1 MPRPCA
7 VESHAC
13 CYKKASP
20 LRRCHGLVPWR
31 LTLAATK
38 KPRRSEDATALRRGV
53 SRLLLQKRA
62 LTFLPPLN
70 IFSNLWTSQ
79 ITIAANIATGLPQP
93 FKPDS
98 NEFAADHL
106 LR

>member
-7 VESHAC
+7 GESHAR
-13 CYKKASP
+13 CYKRDSP
-20 LRRCHGLVPWR
+20 LTRCHGLVPWS

-38 KPRRSEDATALRRGV
+38 EARPSQDATALCRGV

-70 IFSNLWTSQ
+70 IFSNLWGSQ
-79 ITIAANIATGLPQP
+79 IPIAANVATGLPQS
-93 FKPDS
+93 FKHNS
-98 NEFAADHL
+98 NELAPDHL
-106 LR
+106 L